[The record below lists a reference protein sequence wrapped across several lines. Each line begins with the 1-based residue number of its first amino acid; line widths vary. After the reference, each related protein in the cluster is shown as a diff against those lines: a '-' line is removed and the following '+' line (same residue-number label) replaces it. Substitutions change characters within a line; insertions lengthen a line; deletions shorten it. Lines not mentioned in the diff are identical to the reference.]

1 MSIIQKQPRYHAL
14 SGKTIMTET
23 YDGMDLDSVMI
34 RLALIDKQID
44 KMQQR
49 KDELEQMKDAIM
61 YGSNWYDPGI
71 DDMPM
76 PEDIASEYTIDE
88 NLANFDDTDVPDVL
102 VA

>member
-1 MSIIQKQPRYHAL
+1 MSIIQKQPRFHAL
-14 SGKTIMTET
+14 KGKTIMTET
-23 YDGMDLDSVMI
+23 YDGMDLDTVMI

-61 YGSNWYDPGI
+61 YASDWYDPGI
-71 DDMPM
+71 DDIPM
-76 PEDIASEYTIDE
+76 PEDVAD
-88 NLANFDDTDVPDVL
+88 FDDTDVPDVL